1 MELLPAEIVMEIFE
15 RLPFRDVLSASRVC
29 RFWFEVA
36 IDYLSASIDLTHE
49 HRGIDD
55 KTLRFILTRLQPR
68 QLNLTNCD
76 EITQTGRGY
85 LMDHGQSLETLTAP
99 SLLVS
104 AHNMMTRMDN
114 LTNLEELVIKAIHL
128 TPEFRLPPN
137 LKKLW
142 VESQFVVSNDWSWE
156 DTPYLTDVRVASM
169 QLDERPEQ
177 LNRLISSVRLSAL
190 RMHHCSV
197 YVTQPLAGLENLH
210 TLELH
215 NPVRYNFTQKY
226 TYIPLFAS
234 CPNLVNLVIREAD
247 GLTDKM
253 VDDWLALLPNL
264 QSLSLNQGRA
274 SRLSDATLTAI
285 ATRCPKLRELK
296 LESFLQMTDVGL
308 TTLASSC
315 PKLETVWIPFCRNIG
330 DAGLQSLF
338 TWCKDLR
345 DLDISG
351 CTHVTEDMIG
361 SMIKN
366 GISLDRLAMYG
377 IRTITGNDQAM
388 TRLSDLGVKVLYRPS
403 PALFDRKR
411 LARPLLSF
419 PCDEERHSCNR
430 IRCPHGCDEIVREC
444 MAQDHAEVCLKH
456 RTCPRQHSG
465 CRFTGT
471 PEEIAMHMSVN
482 PGTFKAFEAE
492 RKKEARTLSKVP
504 ACRYGLTICRF
515 CDDVVS
521 LLERRQHMD
530 EHDKQSSDIPAAK
543 CPLAYLGCTFHTSKR
558 SPAVSAHLQE
568 CEHNETFC
576 GFCGT
581 SVHVSSYHKHV
592 LACVDAQNR
601 EYRLMLPVDQLS
613 LDARSEKRPSKPSW
627 MVDQSSHPR
636 DPHHPGYW
644 DRW

>member
-366 GISLDRLAMYG
+366 GISLDVGPAVAALLNQNVALLGWSGAFSLCRPLTFTLSLWGFTAAARHVWHPNYYWK
-377 IRTITGNDQAM
+377 RPGNDAPLGLGRQGALQAESCPF
-388 TRLSDLGVKVLYRPS
+388 RPQAFGPSFAVLPLRRRASQLQSNSLSAWMRRNRSRMHG
-403 PALFDRKR
+403 
-411 LARPLLSF
+411 ARPRRGLPQTPHLST
-419 PCDEERHSCNR
+419 PTLWMSLHRNSRRNCNAHERESRN
-430 IRCPHGCDEIVREC
+430 
-444 MAQDHAEVCLKH
+444 
-456 RTCPRQHSG
+456 
-465 CRFTGT
+465 
-471 PEEIAMHMSVN
+471 
-482 PGTFKAFEAE
+482 
-492 RKKEARTLSKVP
+492 
-504 ACRYGLTICRF
+504 
-515 CDDVVS
+515 
-521 LLERRQHMD
+521 
-530 EHDKQSSDIPAAK
+530 
-543 CPLAYLGCTFHTSKR
+543 
-558 SPAVSAHLQE
+558 LQ
-568 CEHNETFC
+568 
-576 GFCGT
+576 GI
-581 SVHVSSYHKHV
+581 
-592 LACVDAQNR
+592 
-601 EYRLMLPVDQLS
+601 
-613 LDARSEKRPSKPSW
+613 
-627 MVDQSSHPR
+627 
-636 DPHHPGYW
+636 
-644 DRW
+644 